1 MISMRREMLAGL
13 LVLVVASSA
22 VVGYMIFGMP
32 GSARVGVRY
41 PLSQHS
47 PINIATDSD
56 FTKPGAGSGCE
67 CVRSGSGQRQDPY
80 IISDWTVNST
90 EEAIHIWRTSAYF
103 VISRVDMH
111 GVSSGHGIF
120 LDEVQ
125 NGVFESCQIIEFWF
139 GVYVFRSA
147 ELEFTNNTVTGA
159 QFAILLEASN
169 DNKLVA
175 NRFDDNREI
184 GIFVRGSRNLLKEN
198 SVRRNGF
205 GGINVDGTAGAAD
218 GNQIIGNIVSDSG
231 QYGIGMWRAT
241 NNVVRSNTIMRN
253 TGVGITLTDHSTN
266 NLIEANTISGSIGN
280 GISLVQG
287 SSGNTIRG
295 NTAKGNGDGVNCYDL
310 LDYGSNNVWQNNTYD
325 TKKPDTID

>member
-1 MISMRREMLAGL
+1 MRKEILAAL

-22 VVGYMIFGMP
+22 VVGYMIFEMP
-32 GSARVGVRY
+32 RTAIVSVRY
-41 PLSQHS
+41 PPTQRS
-47 PINIATDSD
+47 PIIIATDSD

-80 IISDWTVNST
+80 MISDWTVNST
-90 EEAIHIWRTSAYF
+90 EEAIYIWRTTAYF
-103 VISRVDMH
+103 VISRVDLH
-111 GVSSGHGIF
+111 GVSSGHGIY
-120 LDEVQ
+120 LEQVQ
-125 NGVFESCQIIEFWF
+125 NGVFEGCQIIDFWS

-159 QFAILLEASN
+159 QFAIQLEASD

-184 GIFVRGSRNLLKEN
+184 GIFVRGSRNLVKEN

-218 GNQIIGNIVSDSG
+218 QNQIIGNVVSDSKT
-231 QYGIGMWRAT
+231 YGIGMWRAA
-241 NNVVRSNTIMRN
+241 NNIVRSNTIMRN
-253 TGVGITLTDHSTN
+253 TGVGITLTDHSTK
-266 NLIEANTISGSIGN
+266 NLIEDNSISGSIGD
-280 GISLVQG
+280 GIAVVQG

-295 NTAKGNGDGVNCYDL
+295 NTAKGNGDGVDSFDL